1 MTTVGYGDRVPKSVP
16 GRLLSVFWILC
27 GMTICALLTAALTT
41 AITTVAAK
49 QIPTIN
55 KGKIGLLKDRVFEKS
70 ILMKGNADKVYRDTV
85 SELTKEVATDTIEGI
100 LLDIYTAK
108 FYAKQINKDL
118 YVDSFI
124 KDYDQ
129 SYLGLTVY
137 DSELYELISE
147 YIEFQKDY
155 IKDFIFDTF
164 RSMEQVEEPVI
175 AANLIFTTKSGMFT
189 QILYTCLVIFGLSL
203 LIGGIYE
210 LYQYFKQ
217 KGLKRKRT
225 LNNFTLKSLKTE
237 ESKLQEELTLKMKEW
252 DKHLLSL
259 MSSYTIEGMFK
270 KSSSTF
276 PDIIIKV
283 SPYKREKDYT
293 ADDVVIEEQAEEAGT
308 VFSSTLK
315 KPKKKLPRTKRKS
328 KVQPLHQEDGGQ
340 DFTNGYT
347 RLKDIEDGKKRQQPT
362 LRSKLKKTPNN
373 AKKKNLN
380 KTASKAAAEK
390 RLDPQNGNVYGT
402 YQEPIHLPNT
412 ARLPPLDGKIEDLV

>member
-49 QIPTIN
+49 QSPTVN

-85 SELTKEVATDTIEGI
+85 SELTDEVATDSIEGI

-108 FYAKQINKDL
+108 FYAKKINNNL
-118 YVDSFI
+118 YVDSFV

-129 SYLGLTVY
+129 SYLGFTVY
-137 DSELYELISE
+137 DSELYELIAE
-147 YIEFQKDY
+147 YVEFQRDY

-164 RSMEQVEEPVI
+164 RSMEEVKEPVI

-203 LIGGIYE
+203 LIGGVYE
-210 LYQYFKQ
+210 LYQYCKQ

-237 ESKLQEELTLKMKEW
+237 ESRLQEELTLKMKEW
-252 DKHLLSL
+252 DKHLLGL

-270 KSSSTF
+270 KSSTTF
-276 PDIIIKV
+276 PNIIIKL
-283 SPYKREKDYT
+283 SPYKHEKNYT
-293 ADDVVIEEQAEEAGT
+293 VYNPVIAEQAEEIDT
-308 VFSSTLK
+308 VSPTIKQPKRKL
-315 KPKKKLPRTKRKS
+315 PHIKKKS
-328 KVQPLHQEDGGQ
+328 KIEPLHHEDGGG

-347 RLKDIEDGKKRQQPT
+347 RLKDIEDGKKRPI
-362 LRSKLKKTPNN
+362 LGSKIKKTPN
-373 AKKKNLN
+373 ARKKNLN
-380 KTASKAAAEK
+380 KTSKAAK
-390 RLDPQNGNVYGT
+390 KKLDPQNGNAYGT
-402 YQEPIHLPNT
+402 YQEPINLPNT
-412 ARLPPLDGKIEDLV
+412 ARLPPLDSKIEDLV